1 MRTGILQALPAI
13 AIPFLAAAQE
23 GPVELHVFPPEVEL
37 STQRDRQ
44 SFVVQAV
51 YADRMTQDVT
61 AEAEI
66 AFAADGIVRR
76 DGRVLHPQA
85 DGETVMA
92 VVRGPLRQEVPVR
105 VVRAAEE
112 RPISFRLDVMPVF
125 LRAGCNTGSCHGSA
139 RGQDRFRLSLFGFDP
154 AGDYYRLTREM
165 NGRRINLAV
174 PEESLLIRKSV
185 GAAPHSGGERFP
197 PDSRYHD
204 ALVRWLQEAAPDDG
218 PDIPHPVALEIMPDR
233 MVLAAGGAAQQLTV
247 RATYSDGTDRDVTDL
262 AVFLGNN
269 DVAAAVWT
277 LRQEGF
283 TGRVLIIDTDAHQGD
298 GNHAAFAGDPSVY
311 TLSLQQEKIFPLP
324 RVPGDRDVELRGGMD
339 DGAYAKRLD
348 KELAAAFEGGEFA
361 LVIHVAG
368 SDVLWDDPLA
378 GLGLTVEGLVAKD
391 LMVMRAARS
400 RDIPYLHLLAGGY
413 GPSSAE
419 GQAASVAAILEEV
432 AASGR

>member
-1 MRTGILQALPAI
+1 MSPAPDLSDEPWMWTWKKRLLGVAMATTALCMAAVGLARKPDNPAPSPGLGLPGGAMVAWSPGYRVSFFGVEHLHPFDSFKYDKIAAELQERSLVPAEGFLVPEP
-13 AIPFLAAAQE
+13 IPSSTLAAVHDPAYLTSLTDHE
-23 GPVELHVFPPEVEL
+23 RLSEV
-37 STQRDRQ
+37 
-44 SFVVQAV
+44 
-51 YADRMTQDVT
+51 
-61 AEAEI
+61 I
-66 AFAADGIVRR
+66 
-76 DGRVLHPQA
+76 
-85 DGETVMA
+85 
-92 VVRGPLRQEVPVR
+92 EVPVPGIFGEASIQAR
-105 VVRAAEE
+105 ILAPFQRASGGTLAMARAALE
-112 RPISFRLDVMPVF
+112 
-125 LRAGCNTGSCHGSA
+125 HGV
-139 RGQDRFRLSLFGFDP
+139 G
-154 AGDYYRLTREM
+154 
-165 NGRRINLAV
+165 INLGGGYHHAR
-174 PEESLLIRKSV
+174 PE
-185 GAAPHSGGERFP
+185 GGHGFCV
-197 PDSRYHD
+197 Y
-204 ALVRWLQEAAPDDG
+204 
-218 PDIPHPVALEIMPDR
+218 
-233 MVLAAGGAAQQLTV
+233 
-247 RATYSDGTDRDVTDL
+247 
-262 AVFLGNN
+262 N

-348 KELAAAFEGGEFA
+348 KELAAAFEGAEFA